1 MIQEIYDE
9 SENKMK
15 QTLEHLRNDLA
26 RLRTGKATPAIL
38 DGITVDYYGTMSP
51 IKQMANISIPEPRLI
66 MIQPWDRSSTQLI
79 EKAIMASD
87 LGLNPSVDGPVIR
100 LTIPA
105 LTEERRKELVK
116 ISKRMGED
124 TKIAVRNIRRDA
136 NDFLKTGEK
145 DGDIPQDD
153 ARKAADSIQKKT
165 DDYIAKIND
174 VLKTKEDEIMEV

>member
-1 MIQEIYDE
+1 MIQEIYE
-9 SENKMK
+9 ETENKMN

-38 DGITVDYYGTMSP
+38 DGISVDYYGTMSP

-66 MIQPWDRSSTQLI
+66 VIQPWDRSSTPLI
-79 EKAIMASD
+79 EKAIQASD

-100 LTIPA
+100 LAIPA

-124 TKIAVRNIRRDA
+124 SKVAIRNIRRDA
-136 NDFLKTGEK
+136 NDFLKAGEK
-145 DGDIPQDD
+145 DGDIPRDD
-153 ARKAADSIQKKT
+153 AHKAADNIQKKT
-165 DDYIAKIND
+165 DDFIAKIDD
-174 VLKTKEDEIMEV
+174 VLKAKEEEIMEV